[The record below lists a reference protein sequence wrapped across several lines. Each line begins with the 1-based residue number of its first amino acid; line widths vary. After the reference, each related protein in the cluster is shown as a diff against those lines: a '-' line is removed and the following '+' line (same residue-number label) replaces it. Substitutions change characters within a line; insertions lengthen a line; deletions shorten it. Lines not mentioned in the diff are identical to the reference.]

1 MQMASESAGNMAT
14 NRVFQHASAAPLG
27 GLLLG
32 ESTAMLNVFRLIERV
47 GPTEASVLLTGES
60 GSGKEL
66 AAQAIHECSRRRHAP
81 FIAINCGAIPAG
93 LIEAEL
99 FGYEKGSFTGAVRA
113 HAGVFE
119 RARGGTLLL
128 DEVTEMPLDM
138 QTRLLRVLETRKF
151 YRVGASLEQSTDVRV
166 IAATNRCPIQA
177 TQSGQLREDLLYR
190 LAVFPIDLPPL
201 RERAD
206 DINLLAEHFLAR
218 LNDHAGTCKRFSA
231 LARMLLKQHAWPG
244 NVRELRNCVERAFI
258 LADEV
263 LELSPMLQN
272 GGINHGT
279 SALGGASVDGPDY
292 RGAGHKS
299 PAAIGRRHNELGS
312 RAAQPGSAADS
323 GLGGLKAEAAV
334 RDRLEIRVGSRIYD
348 MERSLIEATL
358 DHFQGNKRRAAD
370 ALGCS
375 LKTLYNKLNGYS
387 QNQSCV
393 NNSLQL
399 TSVEG
404 Q

>member
-1 MQMASESAGNMAT
+1 MMNIERTTLSET
-14 NRVFQHASAAPLG
+14 VLPFVAPSP
-27 GLLLG
+27 LLG
-32 ESTAMLNVFRLIERV
+32 DSDAMQEVFRLIERV

-66 AAQAIHECSRRRHAP
+66 AAQSIHERSARRDGP

-119 RARGGTLLL
+119 RAQGGTLLL

-151 YRVGASLEQSTDVRV
+151 YRVGASAEFTSDVRV
-166 IAATNRCPIQA
+166 IASTNRCPLQA
-177 TQSGQLREDLLYR
+177 VQSGQLREDLLYR

-201 RERAD
+201 RNRGND
-206 DINLLAEHFLAR
+206 VDLLAEHFLADLNMQSRTQKR
-218 LNDHAGTCKRFSA
+218 LSA
-231 LARMLLKQHAWPG
+231 LARMTLKQHTWPG
-244 NVRELRNCVERAFI
+244 NVRELKNCIERAFI
-258 LADEV
+258 LGDQT
-263 LELSPMLQN
+263 LELAPLIQN
-272 GGINHGT
+272 GTAGK
-279 SALGGASVDGPDY
+279 GGDAT
-292 RGAGHKS
+292 
-299 PAAIGRRHNELGS
+299 
-312 RAAQPGSAADS
+312 ADR
-323 GLGGLKAEAAV
+323 E
-334 RDRLEIRVGSRIYD
+334 RLDIRVGSRIYD

-358 DHFQGNKRRAAD
+358 DYFKGNKRRAAD

-387 QNQSCV
+387 QSQECV
-393 NNSLQL
+393 S
-399 TSVEG
+399 S
-404 Q
+404 